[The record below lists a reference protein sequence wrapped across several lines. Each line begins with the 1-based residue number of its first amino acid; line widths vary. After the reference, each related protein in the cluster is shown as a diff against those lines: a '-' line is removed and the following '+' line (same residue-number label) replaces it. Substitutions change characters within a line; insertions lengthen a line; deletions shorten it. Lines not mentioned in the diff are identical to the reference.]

1 MKFSHRRQFLHLAA
15 GAAALPAMPC
25 LAKAQAYPTRP
36 ITIVDT
42 FPPGGSTGIL
52 ARIVAER
59 LSQTLGQQ
67 VVVDQRGGAG
77 GTLGARQV
85 ARSAPDGYTL
95 MLGITSNLVT
105 GPSLYPNVGYD
116 PRKDFSPIGLIG
128 TAPYSLVAHP
138 SFEANSISELIAYA
152 KQNPGKVNYGSPGIG
167 TGGHIAGELLASMT
181 STKLAHIPYRG
192 SGPAV
197 ADLIGGHIPLAF
209 APIPVTYESTKNGT
223 LRMLGLTSAA
233 RSQLLPELPTIAEQ
247 GVPGYEAVLRY
258 GLVAPAGT
266 PRSVIDKLNKELN
279 AALAHDDVRTRF
291 VTLGTEILTSTPEE
305 HGADIAREVSK
316 WSALIGTLGIK
327 GE

>member
-1 MKFSHRRQFLHLAA
+1 LSWINVEEQAVHLARGKSPGVGQMVTPSCSA
-15 GAAALPAMPC
+15 SRVIWPPVTDYIERRIRSPQGLFPDW
-25 LAKAQAYPTRP
+25 TDRHRP
-36 ITIVDT
+36 VL
-42 FPPGGSTGIL
+42 FGCS
-52 ARIVAER
+52 
-59 LSQTLGQQ
+59 
-67 VVVDQRGGAG
+67 
-77 GTLGARQV
+77 
-85 ARSAPDGYTL
+85 
-95 MLGITSNLVT
+95 
-105 GPSLYPNVGYD
+105 
-116 PRKDFSPIGLIG
+116 
-128 TAPYSLVAHP
+128 P
-138 SFEANSISELIAYA
+138 SFEANSISKLIAYA

-233 RSQLLPELPTIAEQ
+233 RSHLLPELPTIAEQ